1 MGRAYPNPLVG
12 CVVRSKSQKILS
24 TGFHSIYGQE
34 HAEVAALKS
43 LDLNVTE
50 GALLT
55 VSLEPCNHFG
65 KTPPCT
71 ELILEKKIGHVFF
84 VSSDPNPLVSG
95 QGIARLA
102 LQGVKVTKLSEF
114 EPLGQEINQ
123 QFFRQFV
130 SADHVRDKFLIG
142 LKIAMTRSGVYAQ
155 QLSSK
160 KWITGVRSREY
171 GHCLR
176 AFYQSIVVG
185 SKTVLLDNPRLD
197 IRHPLINGFKNKR
210 VVLDPDFSLEK
221 KLHSSDVFSDKEN
234 PTILVIRRKNN
245 LKTQL
250 KSVEQSQGVK
260 IEYFEDLSAD
270 NGINGAFSFK
280 SLFSAIS
287 KKYRLNSFLI
297 EGGAATWSLA
307 LDQKCVDRLHLF
319 LAQTPDASFQH
330 PVYFSHPLL
339 KQALLDRQIE
349 LGSDIYEER
358 SL

>member
-24 TGFHSIYGQE
+24 TGFHAMYGQE

-43 LDLNVTE
+43 LDLTATE
-50 GALLT
+50 DALLT

-95 QGIARLA
+95 QGIAKLA
-102 LQGVKVTKLSEF
+102 LQGVKVTKLSDF
-114 EPLGQEINQ
+114 ESLGREVNQ
-123 QFFRQFV
+123 QFFRQFI
-130 SADHVRDKFLIG
+130 SDDHVRDKFLIG

-155 QLSSK
+155 HLSSK

-197 IRHPLINGFKNKR
+197 IRHPLLIGLKNKKII
-210 VVLDPDFSLEK
+210 LDPDFSLENE
-221 KLHSSDVFSDKEN
+221 LRSSEVFRDKEN
-234 PTILVIRRKNN
+234 PTILVIRRKND
-245 LKTQL
+245 LKTQP
-250 KSVEQSQGVK
+250 KSVEQSQGVI
-260 IEYFEDLSAD
+260 IEYFEDLSVASSVD
-270 NGINGAFSFK
+270 GAFSFK
-280 SLFSAIS
+280 SLFSAIG

-297 EGGAATWSLA
+297 EGGAATWNLA

-319 LAQTPDASFQH
+319 LAQTPDASFQD

-339 KQALLDRQIE
+339 KKALLDRQIE